1 MNLFWWLRPKQ
12 TRLKILRA
20 IASKPLPGV
29 EVGRAIGIGVGNLYP
44 IFNEL
49 EQEGLITSY
58 FDENRLE
65 ERGGARRRFYGITR
79 LGRQKLEEGDRD
91 V

>member
-1 MNLFWWLRPKQ
+1 MNLLWWLRPKQ

-29 EVGRAIGIGVGNLYP
+29 EVGRAIGVGIGSLYP
-44 IFNEL
+44 TLNEM

-58 FDENRLE
+58 LDEKRLE

-79 LGRQKLEEGDRD
+79 LGRRKLEEGDRS